1 MLLALSNSLWQMGY
15 KKSELAIGRSQSL
28 HTATVCIQS
37 INESQASGAESV
49 ATDQGRT
56 VCTEDGASG
65 ESHTLNTPSQWEK
78 PLSCLIWMRRLVL
91 LLSCLTA

>member
-15 KKSELAIGRSQSL
+15 KKSELAIVRSQSL

-37 INESQASGAESV
+37 NHESQASGAESAV

-56 VCTEDGASG
+56 VCTEDDASG
-65 ESHTLNTPSQWEK
+65 DSCEDTWHLCPGEGHTLNTPS
-78 PLSCLIWMRRLVL
+78 
-91 LLSCLTA
+91 